1 MEPGLSSKH
10 VCLAI
15 ARTARFTQPIIRT
28 PPAVAI
34 SSGSLTTTLDLTYAG
49 PRGYTGEMLILL
61 PPSEGKTP
69 APAGNAPV
77 CFADLSFPELTA
89 ERESVLEELAAVSAG
104 PDALAELKVGA
115 SLEAEVE
122 RNTRLLTE
130 PAQPAIRT
138 YTGVLFEA
146 LDYASFSP
154 AERDAAHWSLLIS
167 SALWGI
173 LRPEDAIPAYRLS
186 MGVKLGSVGALASF
200 WKGALGTALEATAKD
215 QLILDC
221 RSAAYAKSWVTPPS
235 QTLAVR
241 VERVATDGSRKVV
254 SHMAKH
260 YRGLF
265 ARYLIQSGLAA
276 RPIDGSTAGIAEFL
290 EAVSEDW
297 SVECTL
303 PTARKAGVLTLL
315 VHEQ

>member
-1 MEPGLSSKH
+1 MG
-10 VCLAI
+10 
-15 ARTARFTQPIIRT
+15 T
-28 PPAVAI
+28 
-34 SSGSLTTTLDLTYAG
+34 
-49 PRGYTGEMLILL
+49 
-61 PPSEGKTP
+61 
-69 APAGNAPV
+69 
-77 CFADLSFPELTA
+77 
-89 ERESVLEELAAVSAG
+89 
-104 PDALAELKVGA
+104 
-115 SLEAEVE
+115 SLEAEVD

-186 MGVKLGSVGALASF
+186 MGVKLGSIGALASF

-241 VERVATDGSRKVV
+241 VERVAADGSRKVV

>member
-1 MEPGLSSKH
+1 
-10 VCLAI
+10 
-15 ARTARFTQPIIRT
+15 
-28 PPAVAI
+28 
-34 SSGSLTTTLDLTYAG
+34 
-49 PRGYTGEMLILL
+49 MLILL

-77 CFADLSFPELTA
+77 SFADLSFPELTA
-89 ERESVLEELAAVSAG
+89 ERESVLEELTAVSSG
-104 PDALAELKVGA
+104 SEALAELKVGA

-154 AERDAAHWSLLIS
+154 AERDTAHWSLLIS

-186 MGVKLGSVGALASF
+186 MGVKLGSIGALANF

-221 RSAAYAKSWVTPPS
+221 RSSAYAKSWVTPPL

-241 VERVATDGSRKVV
+241 VERVAADGSRKVV

-265 ARYLIQSGLAA
+265 ARYLIQSGLTA
-276 RPIDGSTAGIAEFL
+276 RPLDGSTAGIAEFL

-315 VHEQ
+315 VHEEQ